1 MKDKLGGKIM
11 AKFVGLPAKSY
22 LIDYGSEDKKE
33 NVCHKKNINLK
44 IIKIV
49 WKQTSLKIK

>member
-22 LIDYGSEDKKE
+22 LIYYGSEDKKE
-33 NVCHKKNINLK
+33 NGPKKCVTK
-44 IIKIV
+44 K
-49 WKQTSLKIK
+49 T

>member
-11 AKFVGLPAKSY
+11 AKCVGLPAKSY

-33 NVCHKKNINLK
+33 NGPKKCVTK
-44 IIKIV
+44 K
-49 WKQTSLKIK
+49 T